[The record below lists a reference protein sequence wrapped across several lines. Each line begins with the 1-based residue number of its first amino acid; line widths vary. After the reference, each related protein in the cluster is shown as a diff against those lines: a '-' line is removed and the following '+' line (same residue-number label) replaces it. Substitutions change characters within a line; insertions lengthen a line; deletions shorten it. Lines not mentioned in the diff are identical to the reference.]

1 MKPKDTPSFS
11 FQRNCKQV
19 ICWFNN
25 HPVKSSEGKDQW
37 MGFTRECNSELEAI
51 LLVDYLSEFEHL
63 IHKDYFTRGFD
74 AHKKREKNYY
84 L

>member
-1 MKPKDTPSFS
+1 MKPQSTPTFS
-11 FQRNCKQV
+11 FTREGAKV

-25 HPVKSSEGKDQW
+25 HPQKTSEGKEQW
-37 MGFTRECNSELEAI
+37 LGFKRECNSELEAI
-51 LLVDYLSEFEHL
+51 LLHDYLKEFEHL
-63 IHKDYFTRGFD
+63 IHKEYFTRGFD